1 MSFPQPFCL
10 TGQVTL
16 KPEGTEGREECAG
29 KSMGSTGQS
38 VQRRGALL
46 PGCIS
51 PVLPSATKTMM
62 WVTWLSPVGAR
73 AGACPAL
80 HLRSH
85 QNLASCSAKPHS
97 PVNRPLLEAGEA
109 KAQSREATSSFPST
123 ELAMADEGLNPD
135 LPGHI
140 PSATSLR
147 WAERADASSGGASVT
162 RVKAHS

>member
-1 MSFPQPFCL
+1 MSLPQPFCL
-10 TGQVTL
+10 TGQVRL

-62 WVTWLSPVGAR
+62 RVTWLSPVGAR

-97 PVNRPLLEAGEA
+97 PVNRPLLEAGERLRA
-109 KAQSREATSSFPST
+109 ERRPAASLAQSWQWQMKGF
-123 ELAMADEGLNPD
+123 NPD

-147 WAERADASSGGASVT
+147 WAERAGASSGGASVT